1 MTKNTFMKLSVCII
15 TKNEEKDLPRC
26 LESIKH
32 LADEIIIID
41 DDSTDK
47 TVEIAKKYGAK
58 VFTRQL
64 DNFAAQKNFA
74 VEKATGDWI
83 FAIDADE
90 EATPELKDEIKHILN
105 HSNNTGYKK
114 DLRFK
119 NYDLRKDDKGLQH
132 KIGQINGYLI
142 PRRNIILG
150 AEIKHTR
157 WSPDKHIWL
166 WRNGKGK
173 WVGDIHEEVEV
184 EGWTGELANAK
195 IHYHYETVAEF
206 FAMLNNYTE
215 READQFVAHGRTFSY
230 FQLFYA
236 PLLSFFRRF
245 IYKKGF
251 LDGWRGFVLSYMMAI
266 YRMTTWIKVWEKQQK
281 AI

>member
-1 MTKNTFMKLSVCII
+1 MKLSVCII
-15 TKNEEKDLPRC
+15 TKNEENDLPRC
-26 LESIKH
+26 LESLKD
-32 LADEIIIID
+32 LTDEILVVD

-47 TVEIAKKYGAK
+47 TMEIARKYGAK
-58 VFTRQL
+58 VFARKL
-64 DNFAAQKNFA
+64 DNFASQKNYA
-74 VEKATGDWI
+74 ASKAQGNWI

-90 EATPELKDEIKHILN
+90 ECTPELRDEIKTLLKRHPELD
-105 HSNNTGYKK
+105 SGSASKSRTGK
-114 DLRFK
+114 R
-119 NYDLRKDDKGLQH
+119 Q
-132 KIGQINGYLI
+132 IPGQARHDVDINGYI
-142 PRRNIILG
+142 MPRKNIILG

-173 WVGDIHEEVEV
+173 WVGDIHEEVEI
-184 EGWTGELANAK
+184 EGLVGELTNAK
-195 IHYHYETVAEF
+195 IHYQYETIAQF
-206 FAMLNNYTE
+206 FTMLNNYTE
-215 READQFVAHGRTFSY
+215 REANQLIKHGRKFSY

-266 YRMTTWIKVWEKQQK
+266 YRMTTWIKVWEREQK
-281 AI
+281 LG

>member
-32 LADEIIIID
+32 LADEII
-41 DDSTDK
+41 DSTDK

>member
-1 MTKNTFMKLSVCII
+1 MKISVCII
-15 TKNEEKDLPRC
+15 TKNEEKDLTRC
-26 LESIKH
+26 LTSIRD
-32 LADEIIIID
+32 LADEIIVVD
-41 DDSTDK
+41 DGSTDK
-47 TVEIAKKYGAK
+47 TVAIAKKYRAK
-58 VFTRQL
+58 VFTRKL
-64 DNFAAQKNFA
+64 DNFASQKNYA

-90 EATPELKDEIKHILN
+90 EVTPSLRDEILQITNAKLQ
-105 HSNNTGYKK
+105 
-114 DLRFK
+114 
-119 NYDLRKDDKGLQH
+119 KGNGLHH
-132 KIGQINGYLI
+132 KIGQINGYLV

-157 WSPDKHIWL
+157 WSPDKHVWL
-166 WRNGKGK
+166 FRKGKGT

-184 EGWTGELANAK
+184 EGWTGELTNAK
-195 IHYHYETVAEF
+195 IHYQYETVTEF

-215 READQFVAHGRTFSY
+215 REANKLVKEGRKFSY

-236 PLLSFFRRF
+236 PLLSFFRRY

-266 YRMTTWIKVWEKQQK
+266 YRMTTWIKVWEKQYTV
-281 AI
+281 

>member
-1 MTKNTFMKLSVCII
+1 MKLSVCII
-15 TKNEEKDLPRC
+15 TKNEEKDLQRC
-26 LESIKH
+26 LASIKD
-32 LADEIIIID
+32 LADEIILVD
-41 DDSTDK
+41 DGSTDK
-47 TVEIAKKYGAK
+47 TVAIAKKFGAK
-58 VFTRQL
+58 VFTRKL
-64 DNFAAQKNFA
+64 DNFASQKNYA
-74 VEKATGDWI
+74 VEKAQGDWI

-90 EATPELKDEIKHILN
+90 EVTPSLRDEILQITNAKLQ
-105 HSNNTGYKK
+105 
-114 DLRFK
+114 
-119 NYDLRKDDKGLQH
+119 KGNGLH
-132 KIGQINGYLI
+132 HNIGQINGYLI
-142 PRRNIILG
+142 PRKNIILG

-166 WRNGKGK
+166 WRKGKGK

-184 EGWTGELANAK
+184 EGWTGELQNAK
-195 IHYHYETVAEF
+195 IHYQYETVTEF

-215 READQFVAHGRTFSY
+215 REASQLIKQGRTFSY

-266 YRMTTWIKVWEKQQK
+266 YRMTTWIKVWEKQYTV
-281 AI
+281 